1 MNNNLI
7 NTFDIKY
14 SIENVKYNI
23 QTISYMPAV
32 VNYPYI
38 NALIELLNTNPKYFK
53 GGYYY
58 VFQTFQ

>member
-1 MNNNLI
+1 MNNNLVD
-7 NTFDIKY
+7 TFDIKCN
-14 SIENVKYNI
+14 IENVKYNI

-53 GGYYY
+53 G
-58 VFQTFQ
+58 